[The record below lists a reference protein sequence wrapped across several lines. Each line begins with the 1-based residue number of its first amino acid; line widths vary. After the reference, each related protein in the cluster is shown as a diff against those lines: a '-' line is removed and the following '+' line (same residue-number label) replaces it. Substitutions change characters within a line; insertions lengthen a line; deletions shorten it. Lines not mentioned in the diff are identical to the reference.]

1 MSGVDSTACPRC
13 GTPRSQS
20 TPAGL
25 ICPACLM
32 ANAGAPSDAAPP
44 ILRYLRILNVI
55 GEGPRGRVYLA
66 ELLPPAAALVAVKR
80 LHAGASAIDD
90 KQRRRVLAFDHPNVA
105 AVLDCGVDDAGTAY
119 VVSEYVPGVPL
130 PEFCRQ
136 PDQPLSQKLALLLQ
150 LTATLEYAAAHGL
163 WHTALKPSN
172 VLVDR
177 SSGTV
182 KVLDFDGA
190 LAPGALAPPNDRS
203 ALVSLAALVIAVL
216 EAAAPH
222 GARCPPDVADIIR
235 RAASSTPERRYE
247 RLRDLSADLT
257 VSLAVHGG

>member
-1 MSGVDSTACPRC
+1 MSGADNTSCPRC
-13 GTPRSQS
+13 GTARSHS

-25 ICPACLM
+25 ICPACLI
-32 ANAGAPSDAAPP
+32 ANASATAVAAPP
-44 ILRYLRILNVI
+44 ILCCVRILNII

-66 ELLPPAAALVAVKR
+66 ELLAPAAALVSVKR

-90 KQRRRVLAFDHPNVA
+90 EQRRRLLAFDHPNVA
-105 AVLDCGVDDAGTAY
+105 AVLDCGVDDTGTAY

-136 PDQPLSQKLALLLQ
+136 PDQPLSQKLSLLLQ
-150 LTATLEYAAAHGL
+150 LTAALEYAAAHGL
-163 WHTALKPSN
+163 RHTALKPAN

-182 KVLDFDGA
+182 KVLDFDTARGPDA
-190 LAPGALAPPNDRS
+190 LAAPNDRS
-203 ALVSLAALVIAVL
+203 ELAPLAALVVSVL
-216 EAAAPH
+216 EEAAPR
-222 GARCPPDVADIIR
+222 GTQCPPDLADIIR
-235 RAASSTPERRYE
+235 RAASTTAEGRYE

-257 VSLAVHGG
+257 VSLTVHGG